1 MRQVPLLLLVLLLI
15 SACGSE
21 APPTDSGGGSG
32 GGGGGAGAVGT
43 SDTVIAAFKAAG
55 LEAEN
60 QRAMT
65 QDDYG
70 KAPFLCSGTQFSL
83 PSLGA
88 DKAGHLFICELRE
101 QMTSLKTYFNV
112 RSQGNPELRSWTFS
126 KGFVLLQLDGSM
138 PRDKAQK
145 YEAALP

>member
-1 MRQVPLLLLVLLLI
+1 MRQVPLLLLALLVI

-21 APPTDSGGGSG
+21 APPTDSGGGG
-32 GGGGGAGAVGT
+32 GGGGGAGGT

-88 DKAGHLFICELRE
+88 DKAGHLFICDLRE

-126 KGFVLLQLDGSM
+126 KGTVLLQIDGSM
-138 PRDKAQK
+138 PHDKAQK

>member
-1 MRQVPLLLLVLLLI
+1 MRQLPLLLLVLLAI
-15 SACGSE
+15 SACGSD
-21 APPTDSGGGSG
+21 APAADS
-32 GGGGGAGAVGT
+32 GGGGGAGGT
-43 SDTVIAAFKAAG
+43 SDAVIAAFKAAG

-101 QMTSLKTYFNV
+101 QMTALKTYYNV

-126 KGFVLLQLDGSM
+126 KDTVLLQLDGSM

>member
-1 MRQVPLLLLVLLLI
+1 MRQIPLLLLALLVI
-15 SACGSE
+15 SACGSG
-21 APPTDSGGGSG
+21 APASSG
-32 GGGGGAGAVGT
+32 GGGGGGGGGT

-65 QDDYG
+65 QADYG
-70 KAPFLCSGTQFSL
+70 SAPFLCSGTQFSL
-83 PSLGA
+83 PSLGS
-88 DKAGHLFICELRE
+88 DKTGHLFICELRE

-126 KGFVLLQLDGSM
+126 KDTVLLQLDGSM
-138 PRDKAQK
+138 PRDIAQK